1 MRGIGGT
8 LFRLDYL
15 LGAAIVACQLLDLQ
29 GLTSIFF
36 YATFPV
42 SFALWICAIAHGFDR
57 TDGLAIATV
66 LLALL
71 HVAANAFLSDANFSF
86 SYLKK
91 YAMFCNSVIF
101 LDAVRRVQVSRADY
115 RLLKLLYLSVGVLM
129 LALCRF
135 RSSQMYLLNGRHTQ
149 YLTLGFTNP
158 NLAALFLA
166 CMIIFLVI
174 AGFREK
180 HATARLLLLSVA
192 VAEGVF
198 LYRTES
204 RNALLAVITFAVLL
218 CFRPRRRRKA
228 GFSRGFLGLMSVA
241 PLLFAG
247 LYMRVVEAPFFAR
260 FFSFATAEGKE
271 LNSRTDIWEPAFRRF
286 ASSPV
291 LGAYCQISDGTGMS
305 QLHNTHVDILVSYG
319 TSVLVLTC
327 VFLYVLMRDLRT
339 EVSDDAL
346 AGFICVLLL
355 GIGEAALFS
364 GGLGITLFFGVF
376 LGLKKEKSLQDC

>member
-71 HVAANAFLSDANFSF
+71 HVAANAFLSDADFSF

-129 LALCRF
+129 LALYW
-135 RSSQMYLLNGRHTQ
+135 MGV
-149 YLTLGFTNP
+149 P
-158 NLAALFLA
+158 AACALMVA
-166 CMIIFLVI
+166 KV
-174 AGFREK
+174 
-180 HATARLLLLSVA
+180 LLLLSVA

-247 LYMRVVEAPFFAR
+247 LYMRVVDAPFFAR

-291 LGAYCQISDGTGMS
+291 LGAYCQISNGTGMS

-346 AGFICVLLL
+346 VGFICVLLL

-364 GGLGITLFFGVF
+364 GGRAGAEKQGGYGVYHAQPF
-376 LGLKKEKSLQDC
+376 VAGE

>member
-1 MRGIGGT
+1 METEKSQCILSIWAGSRSA
-8 LFRLDYL
+8 FSRKL
-15 LGAAIVACQLLDLQ
+15 LLCDAD
-29 GLTSIFF
+29 
-36 YATFPV
+36 
-42 SFALWICAIAHGFDR
+42 CAIF
-57 TDGLAIATV
+57 
-66 LLALL
+66 
-71 HVAANAFLSDANFSF
+71 
-86 SYLKK
+86 
-91 YAMFCNSVIF
+91 
-101 LDAVRRVQVSRADY
+101 
-115 RLLKLLYLSVGVLM
+115 
-129 LALCRF
+129 
-135 RSSQMYLLNGRHTQ
+135 
-149 YLTLGFTNP
+149 
-158 NLAALFLA
+158 
-166 CMIIFLVI
+166 
-174 AGFREK
+174 
-180 HATARLLLLSVA
+180 LLSVA

-218 CFRPRRRRKA
+218 CFRPRRRR
-228 GFSRGFLGLMSVA
+228 
-241 PLLFAG
+241 
-247 LYMRVVEAPFFAR
+247 
-260 FFSFATAEGKE
+260 AEGKE

>member
-1 MRGIGGT
+1 MP
-8 LFRLDYL
+8 LC
-15 LGAAIVACQLLDLQ
+15 AAD
-29 GLTSIFF
+29 
-36 YATFPV
+36 
-42 SFALWICAIAHGFDR
+42 CAIF
-57 TDGLAIATV
+57 
-66 LLALL
+66 
-71 HVAANAFLSDANFSF
+71 
-86 SYLKK
+86 
-91 YAMFCNSVIF
+91 
-101 LDAVRRVQVSRADY
+101 
-115 RLLKLLYLSVGVLM
+115 
-129 LALCRF
+129 
-135 RSSQMYLLNGRHTQ
+135 
-149 YLTLGFTNP
+149 
-158 NLAALFLA
+158 
-166 CMIIFLVI
+166 
-174 AGFREK
+174 
-180 HATARLLLLSVA
+180 LLSVA

-218 CFRPRRRRKA
+218 CFRPRRRGKA

-247 LYMRVVEAPFFAR
+247 LYMRVVDAPFFAR